1 MTIPV
6 PTVNQCL
13 NYIDRYEMLDN
24 IRAHSF
30 RVARVAEVLIDGL
43 ITRGKDVFSQP
54 PKTLVI
60 AGALLHDIGKTECL
74 NGNCHHALRGQEIC
88 TELGFPEIGEIVREH
103 VILKDFTAELYQQG
117 IFGAKELVYYAD
129 KRVRHDE
136 VVSLE
141 SRLDYIIERYSG
153 GDPRKEH
160 YIRLNFQQCQ
170 DFEVYLF
177 SFLDFTADQ
186 LPQLISPKPFFRDT
200 TAE

>member
-1 MTIPV
+1 MTVPI

-13 NYIDRYEMLDN
+13 DYIDRYKMLDN

-30 RVARVAEVLIDGL
+30 KVARVAEVLIDGL
-43 ITRGKDVFSQP
+43 AKREKEILSLP
-54 PKTLVI
+54 PKELVI
-60 AGALLHDIGKTECL
+60 AGALLHDIAKTECL
-74 NGNCHHALRGQEIC
+74 NGDCHHAVRGKQIC
-88 TELGFPEIGEIVREH
+88 TELGFPEIGEIVLEH
-103 VILKDFTAELYQQG
+103 VILKNFTAELYQQG

-136 VVSLE
+136 IVSLA

-177 SFLDFTADQ
+177 SFLEFTVNQ
-186 LPQLISPKPFFRDT
+186 VPQLISQKPFSST
-200 TAE
+200 